1 MNNSAMLIVVDE
13 AIEFACRQGTA
24 EMDLAKMAHFDLIL
38 SCIQINTIYDPW
50 PTA

>member
-24 EMDLAKMAHFDLIL
+24 EMDLAKMAHFDLTIL
-38 SCIQINTIYDPW
+38 IHTGFMVLPLPN
-50 PTA
+50 